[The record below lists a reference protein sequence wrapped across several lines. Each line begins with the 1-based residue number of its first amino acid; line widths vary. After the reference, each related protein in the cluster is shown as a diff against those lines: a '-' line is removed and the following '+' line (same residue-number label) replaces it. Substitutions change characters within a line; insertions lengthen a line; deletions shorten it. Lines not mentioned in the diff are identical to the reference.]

1 MNPAPNAAKASKS
14 PRASFPERTHSSSAM
29 RIDAAAPDSD
39 TQLEGFVGRV
49 RAEAEA
55 AGRAAGM
62 GPSEG
67 FKLLDKV

>member
-1 MNPAPNAAKASKS
+1 
-14 PRASFPERTHSSSAM
+14 M
-29 RIDAAAPDSD
+29 RIDAEAPDSD

-62 GPSEG
+62 GPSEE